1 MNFID
6 RVIHVFKYGFFR
18 DMQNGIVFC
27 VIVIGAILFC
37 FFYVRKL
44 KKDRAKYLKE
54 KYEQMEK
61 EEQLKK

>member
-1 MNFID
+1 MNFFQ
-6 RVIHVFKYGFFR
+6 RVIYDFERLFR
-18 DMQNGIVFC
+18 DYKNGIATC

-37 FFYVRKL
+37 FFYIRKL